1 MRKAGN
7 RTKKYEEQEAIHDDA
22 LTLLVDRFEVHRE
35 LPGESLLSLYLCSP
49 FGHVLS
55 PSLPNKNFQKQITHA
70 S

>member
-7 RTKKYEEQEAIHDDA
+7 RTKKYEEQEVNHDDA
-22 LTLLVDRFEVHRE
+22 LTLLVDRFELYRE

-55 PSLPNKNFQKQITHA
+55 PYLPNKNFQKRITHA